1 MCVCVIYIYIYVC
14 VSVKT
19 ILNILAYHKRESIIK
34 FRNH

>member
-1 MCVCVIYIYIYVC
+1 